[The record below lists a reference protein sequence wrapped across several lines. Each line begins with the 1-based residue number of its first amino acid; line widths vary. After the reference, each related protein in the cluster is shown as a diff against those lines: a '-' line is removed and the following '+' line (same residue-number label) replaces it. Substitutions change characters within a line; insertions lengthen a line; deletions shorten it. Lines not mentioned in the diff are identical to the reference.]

1 MKDDMIRAR
10 KSQMKHYRIPLY
22 VRTDEGKYVLYKP
35 EGMLLE
41 DMRVKTGKFPS
52 ALFFRTED
60 KLQGIKELQK
70 AFNEKLRESIKSQ
83 DATKTKTILVDLVR
97 ETLTE
102 PRAGSLDG
110 LADTV
115 DILANECSFFGARHM
130 LGGIPRVSESLEV
143 PVAAQPCPLRF
154 GDMALTLAFSLHSQ
168 QSLESSK
175 TMGLAALLHDVG
187 KTQIDQGII
196 RANRKLTEE
205 EFEEMKRHP
214 TIGYKILKKCD
225 FANQAI
231 LDGAREHHEKLDG
244 SGYPRG
250 ISRVSVAGQ
259 IIGLVDCYEAITNDD
274 RPYRNAMD
282 PLEALK
288 LVKREV
294 EAGKFD
300 RRLFERFARSL
311 AK

>member
-102 PRAGSLDG
+102 PRSGSLDG

-115 DILANECSFFGARHM
+115 DILANEC
-130 LGGIPRVSESLEV
+130 
-143 PVAAQPCPLRF
+143 AQEPAVLRALANVYF
-154 GDMALTLAFSLHSQ
+154 KDYTTAIHSVNVMALTLAFSLHSQ

-274 RPYRNAMD
+274 RPYRSAMD

>member
-115 DILANECSFFGARHM
+115 DILANEC
-130 LGGIPRVSESLEV
+130 
-143 PVAAQPCPLRF
+143 AQEPAVLRALANVYF
-154 GDMALTLAFSLHSQ
+154 KDYTTAIHSVNVMALTLAFSLHSQ

>member
-102 PRAGSLDG
+102 PRSGSLDG

-115 DILANECSFFGARHM
+115 DILANEC
-130 LGGIPRVSESLEV
+130 
-143 PVAAQPCPLRF
+143 AQEPAVLRALANVYF
-154 GDMALTLAFSLHSQ
+154 KDYTTAIHSVNVMALTLAFSLHSQ

>member
-102 PRAGSLDG
+102 PRSGSLDG

-115 DILANECSFFGARHM
+115 DILANEC
-130 LGGIPRVSESLEV
+130 
-143 PVAAQPCPLRF
+143 AQEPAVLRALANVYF
-154 GDMALTLAFSLHSQ
+154 KDYTTAIHSVNVMALTLAFSLHSQ

-175 TMGLAALLHDVG
+175 TMGLAALLHDIG

>member
-102 PRAGSLDG
+102 PRSGSLDG

-115 DILANECSFFGARHM
+115 DILANEC
-130 LGGIPRVSESLEV
+130 
-143 PVAAQPCPLRF
+143 AQEPAVLRALANVYF
-154 GDMALTLAFSLHSQ
+154 KDYTTAIHSVNVMALTLAFSLHSQ

-214 TIGYKILKKCD
+214 TIGYKILKKCH

-274 RPYRNAMD
+274 RPYRSAMD